1 MILSSATLRQLISRG
16 ELIINGPQPLNI
28 QPASIEMHLSNRVV
42 RRVGQ
47 TNQTTEDYKDGAPV
61 SIRPGEF
68 ILASTQETVH
78 IPATLVGQVE
88 GKSSWARRGLLV
100 HVTAGFI
107 DPGFQG
113 AITLEIVNLSS
124 TAIYPRVGQRIAQ
137 LAVHRLDREPEYLY
151 GSPQLGSHY
160 QGQTTTTEGAPI
172 E

>member
-1 MILSSATLRQLISRG
+1 MILSSTTLRTRINRG
-16 ELIINGPQPLNI
+16 ELIINGPQPVNI

-42 RRVGQ
+42 RRVGRADQ
-47 TNQTTEDYKDGAPV
+47 ATEDYKDGAPI

-68 ILASTQETVH
+68 ILASTQEEVR
-78 IPATLVGQVE
+78 IPATLVGEVE
-88 GKSSWARRGLLV
+88 GKSSWARRGLMV

-113 AITLEIVNLSS
+113 TITLEIVNLSS
-124 TAIYPRVGQRIAQ
+124 VNIYPRVGQRIAQ

-160 QGQTTTTEGAPI
+160 QGQTTTTEGAHI

>member
-1 MILSSATLRQLISRG
+1 MLLSSTTLRTLINRG
-16 ELIINGPQPLNI
+16 ELTVNGPQPLNI

-42 RRVGQ
+42 RRVGR
-47 TNQTTEDYKDGAPV
+47 TTQAAEDYEDGAPV

-88 GKSSWARRGLLV
+88 GKSSWARKGIMV

-113 AITLEIVNLSS
+113 TITLEIVNLSS
-124 TAIYPRVGQRIAQ
+124 VNIYPRVGQRIAQ
-137 LAVHRLDREPEYLY
+137 LAVHRLDSEPEYLY
-151 GSPQLGSHY
+151 GSPELGSHY

-172 E
+172 V

>member
-1 MILSSATLRQLISRG
+1 MILSSTTLRALINKG
-16 ELIINGPQPLNI
+16 ELVVDGHQPVNI

-42 RRVGQ
+42 RRIGR
-47 TNQTTEDYKDGAPV
+47 TNQATEDYKDEEPI

-68 ILASTQETVH
+68 ILASTQERIS

-100 HVTAGFI
+100 HVTAGFV
-107 DPGFQG
+107 DPGFHG

-124 TAIYPRVGQRIAQ
+124 VTIYPRVGQRIAQ
-137 LAVHRLDREPEYLY
+137 LVIHRLDSEPEYLY
-151 GSPQLGSHY
+151 GSPELGSHY
-160 QGQTTTTEGAPI
+160 QGQTTTTEGAPV

>member
-1 MILSSATLRQLISRG
+1 MILSSATLRTLIDKG
-16 ELIINGPQPLNI
+16 ELTVNGVQPLNV

-42 RRVGQ
+42 RRIGRTDQ
-47 TNQTTEDYKDGAPV
+47 AAEDYKDGAPV

-68 ILASTQETVH
+68 ILASTQETVS

-107 DPGFQG
+107 DPGFHG
-113 AITLEIVNLSS
+113 TITLEIVNLSS
-124 TAIYPRVGQRIAQ
+124 VAIYPRVGQRIAQ
-137 LAVHRLDREPEYLY
+137 LVVHRLDSEPEHLY
-151 GSPQLGSHY
+151 GSLELGSHY

>member
-1 MILSSATLRQLISRG
+1 MILSSTTLQSLINRG
-16 ELIINGPQPLNI
+16 ELIVNGPQPLNV

-42 RRVGQ
+42 RGVGRTIQ
-47 TNQTTEDYKDGAPV
+47 ATEDYENDAPV

-68 ILASTQETVH
+68 ILASTQETVS

-107 DPGFQG
+107 DPGFHG

-124 TAIYPRVGQRIAQ
+124 VNIYPRVGQRIAQ
-137 LAVHRLDREPEYLY
+137 LVVHQLDSEPEYPY
-151 GSPQLGSHY
+151 GSPELGSHY
-160 QGQTTTTEGAPI
+160 QGQTTATEGARI

>member
-1 MILSSATLRQLISRG
+1 MILSSTTLKQLISRG
-16 ELIINGPQPLNI
+16 ELIVNGPQPLNI

-42 RRVGQ
+42 RRIGRTDQ
-47 TNQTTEDYKDGAPV
+47 AAEDYKAGAPV

-68 ILASTQETVH
+68 VLASTQETVR

-124 TAIYPRVGQRIAQ
+124 VAIYPRVGQRIAQ
-137 LAVHRLDREPEYLY
+137 LVIHRLDSRPEYLY

>member
-1 MILSSATLRQLISRG
+1 MILSSTTLRQLISRG

-42 RRVGQ
+42 RRVGRATQ
-47 TNQTTEDYKDGAPV
+47 AFEDYKAGSPV

-88 GKSSWARRGLLV
+88 GKSSWARKGLMV

-107 DPGFQG
+107 DPGFRG

-124 TAIYPRVGQRIAQ
+124 INIYPRVGQRIAQ
-137 LAVHRLDREPEYLY
+137 LAVHRLDSEPKYLY

-160 QGQTTTTEGAPI
+160 QGQTTTTEGAPV

>member
-1 MILSSATLRQLISRG
+1 MILSSTTLRTLINKG
-16 ELIINGPQPLNI
+16 ELVVDGHQPVNI

-42 RRVGQ
+42 RRIGRTSQ
-47 TNQTTEDYKDGAPV
+47 AAEDYKNGAPI

-68 ILASTQETVH
+68 ILASTQERIS

-107 DPGFQG
+107 DPGFHG
-113 AITLEIVNLSS
+113 TITLEIVNLSS
-124 TAIYPRVGQRIAQ
+124 VNIYPRVGQRIAQ
-137 LAVHRLDREPEYLY
+137 LVVHRLDSKPEYLY
-151 GSPQLGSHY
+151 GRLELGSHY

>member
-1 MILSSATLRQLISRG
+1 MILSSTTLRQLISKG

-42 RRVGQ
+42 RRVGRTIQ
-47 TNQTTEDYKDGAPV
+47 ATEDYEDGAPI

-68 ILASTQETVH
+68 ILASTQETVR

-124 TAIYPRVGQRIAQ
+124 VNIYPMVGQRIAQ
-137 LAVHRLDREPEYLY
+137 LAVHQLDSEPEYLY
-151 GSPQLGSHY
+151 GSPELGSHY
-160 QGQTTTTEGAPI
+160 QGQTTTTAGAPI

>member
-1 MILSSATLRQLISRG
+1 
-16 ELIINGPQPLNI
+16 
-28 QPASIEMHLSNRVV
+28 MHLSNRVV
-42 RRVGQ
+42 RRVGRPDQ
-47 TNQTTEDYKDGAPV
+47 AAEDYNDGAPV
-61 SIRPGEF
+61 SVRPGEF

-124 TAIYPRVGQRIAQ
+124 VAIYPRVGQRIAQ
-137 LAVHRLDREPEYLY
+137 LAVHRLDSRPEYLY

-160 QGQTTTTEGAPI
+160 QGQATTTEGAPI

>member
-1 MILSSATLRQLISRG
+1 MILSSTTLRQLIDKG
-16 ELIINGPQPLNI
+16 ELIINGPQPLNV

-42 RRVGQ
+42 RGIGR
-47 TNQTTEDYKDGAPV
+47 TTQAAEDYQDGAPI

-68 ILASTQETVH
+68 ILASTQETIG

-107 DPGFQG
+107 DPGFRG

-124 TAIYPRVGQRIAQ
+124 VAIYIEAIHRNPR
-137 LAVHRLDREPEYLY
+137 
-151 GSPQLGSHY
+151 
-160 QGQTTTTEGAPI
+160 
-172 E
+172 

>member
-1 MILSSATLRQLISRG
+1 MILSSTTLRQLISKG

-42 RRVGQ
+42 RRVGRTDQ
-47 TNQTTEDYKDGAPV
+47 AAEDYKDGSHI

-68 ILASTQETVH
+68 ILASTQETVR

-107 DPGFQG
+107 DPGFRG
-113 AITLEIVNLSS
+113 TITLEIVNLSS
-124 TAIYPRVGQRIAQ
+124 VNIYPRVGQRIAQ
-137 LAVHRLDREPEYLY
+137 LAVHRLDSEPEYLY
-151 GSPQLGSHY
+151 GSLELGSHY
-160 QGQTTTTEGAPI
+160 QGQTTTTEGALI